1 MILLVSGATQYLRSL
16 PDTTAIGH
24 LITPAAGNNVDVLAA
39 TGLPIGADNG
49 CYHELD
55 ERAFVRMLNRLRTI
69 RSYHRRRPLWV
80 AVPDKVGDHAET
92 MALWRWY
99 HHYVR
104 GSDLPM
110 AFVAQNG
117 AEEGPI
123 PWGKI
128 DCLFIGGTSAW
139 KTGPAAA
146 ALIRK
151 AHALGKWVHVGR
163 VNTLTRYWRLSALPV
178 DSIDGSGFSRYNDRI
193 PWMVRRF
200 AGIQHTMQFE

>member
-1 MILLVSGATQYLRSL
+1 MILRQWCDTVSPQPARYYGYR
-16 PDTTAIGH
+16 H

-104 GSDLPM
+104 GSDLRWPLSRRTAPRKGRYPGARSI
-110 AFVAQNG
+110 AFVGGNIRVEDRAGRRRAHSQG
-117 AEEGPI
+117 M
-123 PWGKI
+123 PWASG
-128 DCLFIGGTSAW
+128 CTSAGSIPSPA
-139 KTGPAAA
+139 TG
-146 ALIRK
+146 
-151 AHALGKWVHVGR
+151 V
-163 VNTLTRYWRLSALPV
+163 SALPST
-178 DSIDGSGFSRYNDRI
+178 DRRGGFLDITTAYL
-193 PWMVRRF
+193 
-200 AGIQHTMQFE
+200 